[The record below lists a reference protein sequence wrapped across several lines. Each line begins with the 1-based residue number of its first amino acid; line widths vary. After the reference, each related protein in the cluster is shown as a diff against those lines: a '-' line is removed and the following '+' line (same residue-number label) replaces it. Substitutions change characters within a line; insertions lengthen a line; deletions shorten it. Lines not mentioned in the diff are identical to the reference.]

1 MPSCCVKNEGREAE
15 GSLLQEAGGEEG
27 RGGDRGERSQ
37 EPGVCWK
44 CLEQFW
50 PQLRSNQELQSNQ
63 ELSSPGNQELLLALH
78 GVQ

>member
-1 MPSCCVKNEGREAE
+1 MKNEGREAE

-27 RGGDRGERSQ
+27 RGGDRGERSR

-50 PQLRSNQELQSNQ
+50 PQLRSNQEL
-63 ELSSPGNQELLLALH
+63 SSPGSQELLLALH

>member
-1 MPSCCVKNEGREAE
+1 MPSCCVTQAGWPAE
-15 GSLLQEAGGEEG
+15 GGLVLEAGGVEG
-27 RGGDRGERSQ
+27 GGGDRGERSQ